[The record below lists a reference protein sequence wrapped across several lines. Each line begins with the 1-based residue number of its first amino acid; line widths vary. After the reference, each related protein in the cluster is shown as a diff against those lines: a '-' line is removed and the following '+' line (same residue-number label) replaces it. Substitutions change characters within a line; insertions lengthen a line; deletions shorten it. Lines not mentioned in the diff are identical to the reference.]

1 MRCQRLDIDNLHVF
15 LDRRRAPIVAEEFV
29 TEKDIETGQPELRL
43 ALDSTRIRLAHLVDQ
58 AEAEPERCAC
68 PAVIAS
74 PSVC

>member
-43 ALDSTRIRLAHLVDQ
+43 ALDSTRIRLAHLV
-58 AEAEPERCAC
+58 R
-68 PAVIAS
+68 S
-74 PSVC
+74 SGG